1 MLLLLPRKSRQAQGL
16 LCIQEAQSQ
25 KWACPACAAK
35 GSAALEL
42 AQAGQARRSRRLK
55 VTEIAQPP
63 SADAA
68 VPPGAPAD
76 PTASAAEPAAQ
87 VREYIGRQG
96 KSVSGQKAWRKLGW
110 AACW

>member
-1 MLLLLPRKSRQAQGL
+1 M

-55 VTEIAQPP
+55 VTGIAQPP
-63 SADAA
+63 SGDAA
-68 VPPGAPAD
+68 APPGESAD
-76 PTASAAEPAAQ
+76 PTASVAEPTAQ
-87 VREYIGRQG
+87 VREYTGMQG
-96 KSVSGQKAWRKLGW
+96 NSVSGQKKTLA
-110 AACW
+110 